1 VKKKKKRR
9 RGREKKVVVLMLLML
24 GGGGAVKSCV
34 GSVHIFEITPNTPRM
49 SLRAR
54 LIDSV
59 FADQNKKSIYDSA

>member
-1 VKKKKKRR
+1 MKI
-9 RGREKKVVVLMLLML
+9 KVCLIIVYNW
-24 GGGGAVKSCV
+24 GGGAVKSCV